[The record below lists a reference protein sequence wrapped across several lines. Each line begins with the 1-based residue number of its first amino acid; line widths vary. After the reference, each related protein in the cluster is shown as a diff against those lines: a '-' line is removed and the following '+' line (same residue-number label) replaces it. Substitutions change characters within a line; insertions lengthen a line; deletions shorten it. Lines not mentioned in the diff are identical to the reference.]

1 MNLEGLNDFRKNPK
15 EFILTI
21 RDLCWTNNIP
31 VCYLENEDT
40 ISISL
45 LDEKTSRG
53 LLLESNGDKIPFMV
67 DYDDDVVFPERDC
80 PTLEECFA
88 RFWTLNKTLP
98 FSREKVLNL
107 DAFYLEAEAGNIAQ
121 TDYEN
126 YYYKLWSKEN
136 EWRFEDM
143 SRAEIKS
150 AIVNSAEDICEVAT
164 RDKEDL
170 RTLIKDY
177 TNASFL
183 EGDDNQL
190 NNLEMVRDMYEQI
203 STMHFE

>member
-67 DYDDDVVFPERDC
+67 DYDDAGSIGKRYRRADVVGTPFSITVDDDTINNNTVTVRFRDTMEQEVVKVSDLVDYINKKIINHLAQSDALKFKGTLGVGGNITVL
-80 PTLEECFA
+80 PTEGVNNGDTYKVITPGIYAEKTAKLGDLFIFQHLEELKDLIM
-88 RFWTLNKTLP
+88 RYSQ
-98 FSREKVLNL
+98 FS
-107 DAFYLEAEAGNIAQ
+107 
-121 TDYEN
+121 
-126 YYYKLWSKEN
+126 
-136 EWRFEDM
+136 
-143 SRAEIKS
+143 
-150 AIVNSAEDICEVAT
+150 
-164 RDKEDL
+164 
-170 RTLIKDY
+170 
-177 TNASFL
+177 
-183 EGDDNQL
+183 
-190 NNLEMVRDMYEQI
+190 
-203 STMHFE
+203 